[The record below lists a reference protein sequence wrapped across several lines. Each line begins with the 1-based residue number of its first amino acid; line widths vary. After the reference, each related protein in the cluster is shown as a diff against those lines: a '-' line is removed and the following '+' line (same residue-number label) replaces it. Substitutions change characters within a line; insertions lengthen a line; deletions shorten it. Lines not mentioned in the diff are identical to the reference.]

1 MRWWIILLP
10 VVSAL
15 RYDWQCMHEA
25 GVDELKSIVLEYSE
39 SFPCEE
45 CREHFNELLQ
55 VHPFQLDDIKTDEDA
70 KVWSWLTHNM
80 VNKRLGKTWEP
91 YNIMS
96 QYQTEDQ
103 D

>member
-1 MRWWIILLP
+1 MRWFFFLLP

-25 GVDELKSIVLEYSE
+25 GADELKSIVMEYSE

-45 CREHFNELLQ
+45 CREHFNTLLDT
-55 VHPFQLDDIKTDEDA
+55 HPFQLDDIKTDNDA
-70 KVWSWLTHNM
+70 KVWSWLTHNI
-80 VNKRLGKTWEP
+80 VNKRLGKPWEP
-91 YNIMS
+91 YDIMN
-96 QYQTEDQ
+96 QYQVEDQ